1 MVEDRC
7 WYRLLAH
14 VIILA
19 LEDLQRPK
27 YRQDAL
33 DFFSSE
39 DLDWVADALSLRPER
54 VRQQVAIGVDVR
66 PLRYMRR
73 AHKGRRV
80 C

>member
-1 MVEDRC
+1 MVEDKC
-7 WYRLLAH
+7 WRRLLAH

-27 YRQDAL
+27 HRQDAL
-33 DFFSSE
+33 DFFASE
-39 DLDWVADALSLRPER
+39 RLDRVADALSLHPER
-54 VRQQVAIGVDVR
+54 VRQKVAEGVDVQ

>member
-1 MVEDRC
+1 MENRSE
-7 WYRLLAH
+7 YRLLAH

-19 LEDLQRPK
+19 LEDLERANH
-27 YRQDAL
+27 RQDAL
-33 DFFSSE
+33 DFFASE
-39 DLDWVADALSLRPER
+39 HLEWVADTLSLHPER
-54 VRQQVAIGVDVR
+54 VRQKVAEGVDVR

>member
-1 MVEDRC
+1 MEDRRY
-7 WYRLLAH
+7 YRLLVH

-19 LEDLQRPK
+19 LEDLERPK
-27 YRQDAL
+27 HRQDAL
-33 DFFSSE
+33 DFFDSE
-39 DLDWVADALSLRPER
+39 HLEWVADTLSLHPER
-54 VRQQVAIGVDVR
+54 VRQKVVEGVDVQ